1 MKKLLFTILA
11 VMCCMAMNAQT
22 TFEVGDIKYSVTGE
36 YTVEVVAKDSEYTG
50 SVVIPA
56 TVTNPDGGK
65 TYNVTGIGDN
75 AFKNCNKMS
84 SVTIPSGVTSIGYMA
99 FMGCDG
105 LNSITIPE
113 GVTSIGARA
122 FNNTGWYNKQED
134 GLVYLCNY
142 LLGVKGINT
151 STNIEITDGTMTI
164 ADEALSACRGL
175 TSVTI
180 PESVTSIGNRA
191 FYFCTNL
198 ASITFPASVNSIG
211 DEAFHECESLTSIT
225 IPKNVTSIGAYAFVN
240 CKGLASITVAE
251 ENTIYESPDNC
262 NAIIEKSTHTLLWGC
277 KNTVIPNTVTIINN
291 KAFHMHTGLTSITI
305 PESVTSIGEGAF
317 QSTGLTSVIIGKSVK
332 TIGEDAF
339 RNCTKMEVIYVLATT
354 PPTLGTDAFSMV
366 AKDIPVYVP
375 DVETYTSTSWGGFTN
390 LLKYVDLPTAKEEA
404 IADLQT
410 YINEEKIANAPM
422 EEYESRINAATALND
437 IPSIVNNIKAEIN
450 NYTKFTL
457 GEWKYLLDDNDGEY
471 TIVGGSLTFT
481 DKDIYQ
487 CDYDFTANNLTY
499 SRTFEATGVW
509 QAWFV
514 PFDVTVGQMNDAGM
528 EVAQIAD
535 VRMGENEQVITAA
548 AKMTNTD
555 AVVKANTPY
564 MVMATKSEVNMTL
577 AGPVIKK
584 SADAEL
590 EEHHIT
596 IQSPYNT
603 SKIGGIYFEQSNSD
617 WYALSPDGTFI
628 KINGA
633 VLQAQRLWLTIKPR
647 TDSPYVDPSASSE
660 PFIDANELDYF
671 TTPCTD
677 CPSIE
682 VTKGDKTVKLYNPEK
697 VEFKKE

>member
-1 MKKLLFTILA
+1 MKKLLFTFLA

-22 TFEVGDIKYSVTGE
+22 AFEVNGIKYSVTGE
-36 YTVEVVAKDSEYTG
+36 NTVEVVIKDPSYSGT
-50 SVVIPA
+50 VVIPSA
-56 TVTNPDGGK
+56 VTYSNI
-65 TYNVTGIGDN
+65 TYNVTGIGDG
-75 AFKNCNKMS
+75 AFQFCTNLTSINIPYSVTSIGDWAFPAGLNSITVDIENSVYDSRYNCNAIIETATNTLIAGCKNTIIPS
-84 SVTIPSGVTSIGYMA
+84 DVTRIGNDAFRGCLQLTSVTIPSGLTYIGDNA
-99 FMGCDG
+99 FMNC
-105 LNSITIPE
+105 
-113 GVTSIGARA
+113 
-122 FNNTGWYNKQED
+122 W
-134 GLVYLCNY
+134 
-142 LLGVKGINT
+142 
-151 STNIEITDGTMTI
+151 
-164 ADEALSACRGL
+164 GL
-175 TSVTI
+175 T
-180 PESVTSIGNRA
+180 E
-191 FYFCTNL
+191 
-198 ASITFPASVNSIG
+198 
-211 DEAFHECESLTSIT
+211 
-225 IPKNVTSIGAYAFVN
+225 
-240 CKGLASITVAE
+240 
-251 ENTIYESPDNC
+251 
-262 NAIIEKSTHTLLWGC
+262 
-277 KNTVIPNTVTIINN
+277 
-291 KAFHMHTGLTSITI
+291 
-305 PESVTSIGEGAF
+305 
-317 QSTGLTSVIIGKSVK
+317 
-332 TIGEDAF
+332 
-339 RNCTKMEVIYVLATT
+339 IYVLATT
-354 PPTLGTDAFSMV
+354 PPTLGEDAFYSV
-366 AKDIPVYVP
+366 PIGIPVYVP
-375 DVETYTSTSWGGFTN
+375 DVETYTGWGGFTN
-390 LLKYVDLPTAKEEA
+390 LIKNVDLTTAKEEA

-410 YINEEKIANAPM
+410 FFNEEKKIANPPM

-564 MVMATKSEVNMTL
+564 MVMATQSEVNMTL

-682 VTKGDKTVKLYNPEK
+682 VTKGTKTIKLYNPEK
-697 VEFKKE
+697 VEFGKE

>member
-1 MKKLLFTILA
+1 
-11 VMCCMAMNAQT
+11 MA
-22 TFEVGDIKYSVTGE
+22 
-36 YTVEVVAKDSEYTG
+36 
-50 SVVIPA
+50 
-56 TVTNPDGGK
+56 
-65 TYNVTGIGDN
+65 
-75 AFKNCNKMS
+75 
-84 SVTIPSGVTSIGYMA
+84 SVTIP
-99 FMGCDG
+99 
-105 LNSITIPE
+105 
-113 GVTSIGARA
+113 
-122 FNNTGWYNKQED
+122 K
-134 GLVYLCNY
+134 
-142 LLGVKGINT
+142 
-151 STNIEITDGTMTI
+151 
-164 ADEALSACRGL
+164 
-175 TSVTI
+175 
-180 PESVTSIGNRA
+180 
-191 FYFCTNL
+191 
-198 ASITFPASVNSIG
+198 SVNSIG
-211 DEAFHECESLTSIT
+211 AEAFIDCVS
-225 IPKNVTSIGAYAFVN
+225 
-240 CKGLASITVAE
+240 LASITVAK
-251 ENTIYESPDNC
+251 ENTVYESPDNC

-277 KNTVIPNTVTIINN
+277 KNTVIPNTVTNINRF
-291 KAFHMHTGLTSITI
+291 AFRKHKGLTSITI
-305 PESVTSIGEGAF
+305 PDSVTSIGDGAF

-332 TIGEDAF
+332 TIGDNAF
-339 RNCTKMEVIYVLATT
+339 KNCQGMTEIDVLATT
-354 PPTLGTDAFSMV
+354 PPDLGTDAFDIV
-366 AKDIPVYVP
+366 PKDIPVYVP
-375 DVETYTSTSWGGFTN
+375 DVDAYKEKSWGGFTN
-390 LLKYVDLPTAKEEA
+390 LIKYVDLPTAKEEA

-410 YINEEKIANAPM
+410 FINKEKIANPPK
-422 EEYESRINAATALND
+422 EKYESSINAATAKKD

-487 CDYDFTANNLTY
+487 CDYDFTTANNLTY

-528 EVAQIAD
+528 EVAEIAD

-564 MVMATKSEVNMTL
+564 MVMATQSEVNMTL

-596 IQSPYNT
+596 IQSSYNT
-603 SKIGGIYFEQSNSD
+603 SKIGGIYVEQSNSD

-682 VTKGDKTVKLYNPEK
+682 VTKGDKTVKLYNPKK